1 MQLRIANMLGIVDAE
16 MDLAPGR
23 VFAVTGGNASG
34 KSSLAVAAGAVLAR
48 QDNPLG
54 AASTQVKLYMHDGA
68 VAGEVALSDAEGSVR
83 WFMPT
88 GDLQQA
94 PGVVFS
100 SSAAVG
106 LEDFIAHRSPA
117 ALAALWEGLFLPSSE
132 KIAEQLKKRLKPIL
146 DETSITRILNQI
158 KAAEDDPTV
167 PADRGWTLAQ
177 NTYVERAK
185 QAKQQWMR
193 IAGEAWGV
201 RKGADW
207 LPDRWLAEFD
217 GVPVQDAE
225 RDLEEA
231 ETAVQAA
238 HVAHAVDASVVDQA
252 REAKRKIPAA
262 ERAKAEAEAAD
273 DAAQAEA
280 AEEIREREEKRD
292 ALRQADRKVAQAR
305 RLLED
310 TRDGGS
316 HSVACPSCGAVL
328 VILHGELKEK
338 PDNSELI
345 ATYQKQLDEATEER
359 GPAAAAFEAVMNIR
373 VKQDAAIGTD
383 RKVRAAEAELTALR
397 NTARDADAT
406 VQTEEMVQALDD
418 ARTHRDRTQ
427 ERLKLIQARF
437 RSQELHGNIVQY
449 EQVAKLLAPTGV
461 RADVMAGALKQVNAV
476 MERLSTL
483 TGWPA
488 VEVGSKYGIAIGK
501 RRLLRMCAKSE
512 RLRAQHMLQLA
523 IARCRRD
530 PVVILDEVDML
541 EPEEQRKLVDLI
553 AFLASKP
560 PDTVFVLCG
569 TRLDGGFWREQTALY
584 EIEGGILQEAA

>member
-1 MQLRIANMLGIVDAE
+1 MQLRIANMLGIVEAE
-16 MDLAPGR
+16 MDLSPGR

-106 LEDFIAHRSPA
+106 LEDFISHRSPA

-146 DETSITRILNQI
+146 DEESIKRILKTI
-158 KAAEDDPTV
+158 KSAEDDPTV
-167 PADRGWTLAQ
+167 AADKGWTIAQ
-177 NTYVERAK
+177 STYVERAK
-185 QAKQQWMR
+185 QAKRQWMS
-193 IAGEAWGV
+193 ITGTEWGV

-217 GVPVQDAE
+217 GVTVQDAE

-238 HVAHAVDASVVDQA
+238 HVAHAVDASQVDQA

-262 ERAKAEAEAAD
+262 ERAMAEAETAD
-273 DAAQAEA
+273 DEAQAAA
-280 AEEIREREEKRD
+280 AEEIREREDARN
-292 ALRQADRKVAQAR
+292 ALRAADLKVSQAR
-305 RLLED
+305 RKLED

-316 HSVACPSCGAVL
+316 HTVTCPACQAKLVL
-328 VILHGELKEK
+328 LHGKLAEK

-345 ATYQKQLDEATEER
+345 AAYQRELDEANEAR
-359 GPAAAAFEAVMNIR
+359 GPAATAFEAVESVR

-383 RKVRAAEAELTALR
+383 RKVREAEAELRALR
-397 NTARDADAT
+397 LVAQDADAT

-418 ARTHRDRTQ
+418 ARAHRDRTQ

-437 RSQELHGNIVQY
+437 RTQELHGNIVQY

-488 VEVGSKYGIAIGK
+488 VEVGNKYGISIGK
-501 RRLLRMCAKSE
+501 RRLLRMCADSE
-512 RLRAQHMLQLA
+512 RLRAQYMLQIA

-530 PVVILDEVDML
+530 PVVILDEVDTL
-541 EPEEQRKLVDLI
+541 ETEERRKLADLI
-553 AFLASKP
+553 SFLASKDP
-560 PDTVFVLCG
+560 PTAFVLCG
-569 TRLDGGFWREQTALY
+569 TRLEEEFWQEHAAVF
-584 EIEGGILQEAA
+584 EIEDGVLEAAA